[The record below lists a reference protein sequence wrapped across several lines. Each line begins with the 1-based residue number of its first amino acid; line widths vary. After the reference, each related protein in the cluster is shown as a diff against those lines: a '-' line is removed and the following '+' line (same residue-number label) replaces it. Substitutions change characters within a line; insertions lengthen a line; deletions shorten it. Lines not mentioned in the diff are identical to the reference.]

1 MKVCPYCHSYNLD
14 TDLKCSTCG
23 LDISNVQPTNFNTT
37 AKQSNPDDSGA
48 IGWGFLGFFIPIAGL
63 ILFIVWRNDKP
74 KSSKAAGIGVLIS
87 FIINVIASFLYAF
100 MVYLLPVFGVTI
112 GLFFF

>member
-37 AKQSNPDDSGA
+37 AKQSNPDDSGSV
-48 IGWGFLGFFIPIAGL
+48 GWGFLGFFIPIAGL

-74 KSSKAAGIGVLIS
+74 KSSKAAGI
-87 FIINVIASFLYAF
+87 LYAF
-100 MVYLLPVFGVTI
+100 IIYLLPVFGVTI
-112 GLFFF
+112 GLFFI